1 MVDGEITTLVS
12 RWGGCVLRTIAI
24 IVFVVNDIITTNVGG
39 NELLIGTHRHE
50 FRSDAKSV
58 GIGAVIGEAVGGSDD
73 AG

>member
-12 RWGGCVLRTIAI
+12 GWGGCVLRVIAI
-24 IVFVVNDIITTNVGG
+24 IVFVVNDIITANVGG

-58 GIGAVIGEAVGGSDD
+58 GIGAVIREAVGGSDD
-73 AG
+73 TG